1 MLLLFVILD
10 KVQVIG
16 IQGNIYPS
24 WKRTSNLVEEKLL
37 CNNKISLED
46 LLQKQSP
53 KNIPW
58 FKTWIH
64 EEATKITIGINGSIL
79 MDPLIVK
86 IFKLIDSGGKWEME
100 KTT

>member
-1 MLLLFVILD
+1 MLFLFVILD

-46 LLQKQSP
+46 LLQKQSA